1 MLVHR
6 LERLVFLE
14 LRHRLRRTA
23 ILQCC
28 SPLRI
33 HQKQHVHWRCTTHF
47 LRFVINS
54 RLERRFSGLGRF
66 ADPLTLLRLVGL
78 SPRFLLLEYL
88 GTPLIFRNFK
98 VLVLSVFL
106 LDEARQFLQS
116 LLFVGDLI
124 LKPFLMCSC
133 RLIFVLS
140 LHSDALLHHFN
151 VFQAHSLLLGS
162 LLKLLPFFNISLLPL
177 NDRRYLILSFDD
189 VCDAL
194 LLGLLITG
202 LT

>member
-1 MLVHR
+1 
-6 LERLVFLE
+6 
-14 LRHRLRRTA
+14 
-23 ILQCC
+23 
-28 SPLRI
+28 
-33 HQKQHVHWRCTTHF
+33 
-47 LRFVINS
+47 
-54 RLERRFSGLGRF
+54 
-66 ADPLTLLRLVGL
+66 
-78 SPRFLLLEYL
+78 
-88 GTPLIFRNFK
+88 
-98 VLVLSVFL
+98 
-106 LDEARQFLQS
+106 
-116 LLFVGDLI
+116 VGDLI

-151 VFQAHSLLLGS
+151 IFQAHSLLLGS